1 MYSFPALC
9 ELRMLIMTSGTK
21 HTKPKNSVT
30 TEKAVKL
37 TSLSISKD
45 NRKMYD
51 LGHPLQFVKQTKI
64 L

>member
-1 MYSFPALC
+1 
-9 ELRMLIMTSGTK
+9 MLAVN
-21 HTKPKNSVT
+21 KPKNSAT
-30 TEKAVKL
+30 IEKAMKF